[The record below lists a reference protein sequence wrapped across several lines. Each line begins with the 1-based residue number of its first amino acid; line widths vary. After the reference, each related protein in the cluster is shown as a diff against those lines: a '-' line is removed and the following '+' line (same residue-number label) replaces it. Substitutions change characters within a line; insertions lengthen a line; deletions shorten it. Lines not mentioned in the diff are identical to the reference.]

1 MRRAWDSVDSA
12 PFDSDRLLRGLGL
25 LMTFSGRT
33 NPRPTIVRRGDGSD
47 AFLVGPLE

>member
-33 NPRPTIVRRGDGSD
+33 KTPARRLPDGGMGQTR
-47 AFLVGPLE
+47 FPLVL